1 MLSPREPEDS
11 KEPPSGG
18 PSHLWEQP
26 GQDFQ
31 STWKCGPEAQNVCSP
46 SASQSPAGLVPKLDR
61 GCVPWQD
68 PGWLPGLEIR
78 QAWVQSGGARPLGH
92 FPRLFLEEDEDTQCR
107 DPLPCQEVGGQPR
120 ACPWLPH
127 EGHRLRGGRQDL

>member
-1 MLSPREPEDS
+1 M
-11 KEPPSGG
+11 GTAG
-18 PSHLWEQP
+18 
-26 GQDFQ
+26 
-31 STWKCGPEAQNVCSP
+31 
-46 SASQSPAGLVPKLDR
+46 AGLPKHMEMWARSPECLLPLCFPESCWA
-61 GCVPWQD
+61 GAQAGQGLCAWQD